1 MVFLQEGRSRRNS
14 FLQDIRKWTPL
25 CTIFWR
31 RNFCVQSYQS
41 PPFLNIFQPTPSK
54 PHALFVP
61 TFPPFVQQVI
71 RLPPAAEEWKCGG
84 RQQPPFCLQPNILPR
99 PKPAPAF
106 ARSQLARRAMQ
117 NLPAGCPDCTC
128 ALIFCPAARHG
139 VPRNTLAPLLS
150 HPARSPCN

>member
-1 MVFLQEGRSRRNS
+1 MNPFVHDFWEGTSVCRVINLHPFSTFS
-14 FLQDIRKWTPL
+14 SQH
-25 CTIFWR
+25 
-31 RNFCVQSYQS
+31 
-41 PPFLNIFQPTPSK
+41 PPN

-106 ARSQLARRAMQ
+106 ARSQLARRGEQCKTYQLAVRTALVPRYFAWQ
-117 NLPAGCPDCTC
+117 LDVGSLVIPSRLSSPTLLALPAIRRLWSSLESQGTR
-128 ALIFCPAARHG
+128 L
-139 VPRNTLAPLLS
+139 
-150 HPARSPCN
+150 